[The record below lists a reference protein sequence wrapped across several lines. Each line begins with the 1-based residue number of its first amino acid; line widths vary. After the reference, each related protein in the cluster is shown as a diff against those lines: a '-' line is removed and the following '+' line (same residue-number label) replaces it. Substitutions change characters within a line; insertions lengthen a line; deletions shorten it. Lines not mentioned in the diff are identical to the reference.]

1 MKINTNFIKISILL
15 LALSFN
21 SLLLAQDGHRQ
32 FYQLKIYSLDTDEQV
47 KITDN
52 YLKEIYI
59 PALKKLEISN
69 IGVFKSR
76 PNEKDTIIKIY
87 VLIPFSSLSEFQA
100 LDDQLA
106 KDQTDNSSS
115 SKYITALYDQP
126 PFQRVASILMKAFKD
141 MPVIQPSPLEGPR
154 KDRIY
159 ELRSYESPTETYFLN
174 KVDMFNGGGEIK
186 LFKRLNFNAVFYGEV
201 IAGPK
206 MPNLMYMTTFSNQ
219 ESRDLHWKL
228 FVDAPEWKEMSSL
241 PKYQN
246 NVSHIDITFLYPTAY
261 SDY

>member
-1 MKINTNFIKISILL
+1 MKITTTFIKIYFLL
-15 LALSFN
+15 FALSFN
-21 SLLLAQDGHRQ
+21 SLVLAQEGHRQ
-32 FYQLKIYSLDTDEQV
+32 FYQLKIYALETDEQV
-47 KITDN
+47 KITDD
-52 YLKEIYI
+52 YLKKIYL

-69 IGVFKSR
+69 IGVFKTR

-100 LDDQLA
+100 LDDQLT
-106 KDQTDNSSS
+106 KGQTNRSSNSE
-115 SKYITALYDQP
+115 YCTALYDKP

-141 MPVIQPSPLEGPR
+141 MPVLQPSPLEGSR
-154 KDRIY
+154 LDRIY

-174 KVDMFNGGGEIK
+174 KLDMFNEGGEIE
-186 LFKRLNFNAVFYGEV
+186 LFKRLNFNSVFYGEV

-206 MPNLMYMTTFSNQ
+206 MPNLMYMTTFSNL

-241 PKYQN
+241 TKYQN
-246 NVSHIDITFLYPTAY
+246 NVSHIDITFLYPTEY

>member
-1 MKINTNFIKISILL
+1 MKIITAFIKIYILL
-15 LALSFN
+15 FALSFN
-21 SLLLAQDGHRQ
+21 SLAQAQGGHRQ
-32 FYQLKIYSLDTDEQV
+32 YYQLKIYALETDEQV
-47 KITDN
+47 KITDD
-52 YLKEIYI
+52 YLKKIYL

-69 IGVFKSR
+69 IGVFKTR
-76 PNEKDTIIKIY
+76 PNEKDTILKIY

-100 LDDQLA
+100 LDDQLT
-106 KDQTDNSSS
+106 KDQTYNSSS
-115 SKYITALYDQP
+115 SEYIKALYDQP
-126 PFQRVASILMKAFKD
+126 PFQRITSILLKAFKD
-141 MPVIQPSPLEGPR
+141 MPVLQPSPLEGSR
-154 KDRIY
+154 LDRIY
-159 ELRSYESPTETYFLN
+159 ELRSYESPTETYFSN
-174 KVDMFNGGGEIK
+174 KLDMFNEGGEIE

-219 ESRDLHWKL
+219 ESRDFHWKL

>member
-1 MKINTNFIKISILL
+1 MKINSTFIKIYILL
-15 LALSFN
+15 FALSFN
-21 SLLLAQDGHRQ
+21 SIVRAQGGPRQ
-32 FYQLKIYSLDTDEQV
+32 YYQLKIYTLETDEQV

-52 YLKEIYI
+52 YLKEIYL
-59 PALKKLEISN
+59 PALKKLKISN
-69 IGVFKSR
+69 IGVFKTR

-87 VLIPFSSLSEFQA
+87 LLIPFSSLSEFQA
-100 LDDQLA
+100 LDDQLT
-106 KDQTDNSSS
+106 KVQTNHSGNSE
-115 SKYITALYDQP
+115 YHTALYDKP
-126 PFQRVASILMKAFKD
+126 PFQRVASILLKAFKD
-141 MPVIQPSPLEGPR
+141 MPSIQPSPLEGTR

-174 KVDMFNGGGEIK
+174 KIDMFNDGGEIE
-186 LFKRLNFNAVFYGEV
+186 LFKRLNFNSVFYGEV